1 MEDTYIVRDEKRI
14 IAFKGHRSG
23 DQRRQ
28 VGPSPRLKKFG
39 SKLLKNRRDRAERRH
54 TEALSFTDR
63 LFERLS
69 CLVNGI
75 ALLAVGLFFLLT
87 GLTFLPIVGLIVG
100 GYIIIQSI
108 IVIAESL
115 HNPDIS

>member
-1 MEDTYIVRDEKRI
+1 MEDVYIVRDEKRI
-14 IAFKGHRSG
+14 MALKGHRSG

-28 VGPSPRLKKFG
+28 VGPAPRLKKFG
-39 SKLLKNRRDRAERRH
+39 TRLLKNRRDTSERRH
-54 TEALSFTDR
+54 KTALSFKDR

-69 CLVNGI
+69 CLTNGI

-87 GLTFLPIVGLIVG
+87 GLTFLPIVGILIG

-108 IVIAESL
+108 IVMAESL
-115 HNPDIS
+115 HKVE